1 MERKINM
8 SLEAAQ
14 MVELIIKQFE
24 MIDLLEEKT
33 KILEDEKK
41 QFLKEIEWKQKEIDR
56 LRGILNDIEIIAND
70 GQ

>member
-1 MERKINM
+1 M

-14 MVELIIKQFE
+14 MVELIIKQSE